1 MDISTLSI
9 TMNESTIQNQ
19 VQMSLLRMTMDNS
32 SVINE
37 NMTEMIDNMA
47 IDTNVGVNLDVRV

>member
-1 MDISTLSI
+1 MDIATLSI

-19 VQMSLLRMTMDNS
+19 VQMSLLIMTMDNS

-47 IDTNVGVNLDVRV
+47 IDTDVGVNLDVSV

>member
-1 MDISTLSI
+1 MDIATLSI
-9 TMNESTIQNQ
+9 TMHKSTIQNQ

-37 NMTEMIDNMA
+37 NMTEMIDDMA
-47 IDTNVGVNLDVRV
+47 IDTNVGVNLDASV

>member
-1 MDISTLSI
+1 MDIATLSI
-9 TMNESTIQNQ
+9 TMHQSTIQNQ

-47 IDTNVGVNLDVRV
+47 IDTNVGVNLDASV

>member
-1 MDISTLSI
+1 MDIATLSI

-47 IDTNVGVNLDVRV
+47 IDTDVGVNLDVSV

>member
-1 MDISTLSI
+1 MDIATLSI

-47 IDTNVGVNLDVRV
+47 IDTNVGVNLDVSV